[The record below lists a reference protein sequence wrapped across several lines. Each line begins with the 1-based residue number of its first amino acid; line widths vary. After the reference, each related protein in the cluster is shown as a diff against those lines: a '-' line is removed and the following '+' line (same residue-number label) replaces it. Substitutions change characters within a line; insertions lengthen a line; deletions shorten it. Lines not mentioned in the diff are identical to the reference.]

1 MSGRDGEG
9 EALAGSA
16 LVKRSVLAFVGLT
29 GAVASLTIL
38 FLCMRSVM
46 DVGGVCG
53 SGNTVSVPRV
63 QCPTGVPGL
72 MFGSIFGGLVFLAL
86 YATSAIGPNLVLF
99 AWPALFLSLGWNFL
113 EYGIDPPGGGGAE
126 FGWLLC
132 GVIFVLM
139 GGVPL
144 VIAIQAWR
152 TGRASRLHGVDAAR
166 VRDTVKSAATKARS
180 TAARVTGSGKP
191 ASVVDEL
198 GRLSTMHRNGEI
210 DDDEYEAA
218 KAKVLEEGGTSV

>member
-1 MSGRDGEG
+1 
-9 EALAGSA
+9 
-16 LVKRSVLAFVGLT
+16 
-29 GAVASLTIL
+29 VASLTVL

-63 QCPTGVPGL
+63 QCPAGVPGL
-72 MFGSIFGGLVFLAL
+72 MIGSIFGGLIFLAL

-113 EYGIDPPGGGGAE
+113 EYGVDPPGGGSVAA
-126 FGWLLC
+126 GWLLC
-132 GVIFVLM
+132 GVVFVLM

-144 VIAIQAWR
+144 VIAIKAWR
-152 TGRASRLHGVDAAR
+152 SGSASRLRGVDTPR
-166 VRDTVKSAATKARS
+166 VRSSVKSAATKARS
-180 TAARVTGSGKP
+180 TAARTMGKGAP

-198 GRLSTMHRNGEI
+198 GRLSTVHRDGELS
-210 DDDEYEAA
+210 DDEYEAA
-218 KAKVLEEGGTSV
+218 KAKLLRDGGKSV